1 MPDTAATA
9 DAAAALLAAPAGQG
23 LGDTLR
29 IVLLASLVGGVL
41 LAWFLLRGYRTDDEG
56 DAGGSGDAPG
66 AGGTDSTD
74 STDGASGTGGAGGAD
89 SAGRADGAGVP
100 GGTGR
105 ADGNAERDA
114 NA

>member
-9 DAAAALLAAPAGQG
+9 EAAVALLAAPAGQG

-41 LAWFLLRGYRTDDEG
+41 LAWFLLRGYRADDT
-56 DAGGSGDAPG
+56 
-66 AGGTDSTD
+66 GGTDD
-74 STDGASGTGGAGGAD
+74 TGGADGGAD
-89 SAGRADGAGVP
+89 RN
-100 GGTGR
+100 T
-105 ADGNAERDA
+105 ERDA

>member
-9 DAAAALLAAPAGQG
+9 DAAAVLLAAPAGQG

-41 LAWFLLRGYRTDDEG
+41 LAWFLLRGYRTDDTG
-56 DAGGSGDAPG
+56 D
-66 AGGTDSTD
+66 TDGV
-74 STDGASGTGGAGGAD
+74 DGASD
-89 SAGRADGAGVP
+89 ADGSDRARGAS
-100 GGTGR
+100 GEGDTGR

>member
-66 AGGTDSTD
+66 ASGAGGTD
-74 STDGASGTGGAGGAD
+74 STDGASGTGG
-89 SAGRADGAGVP
+89 AGRADGAGVP